1 MKTVGYYNG
10 EIDTIENLSVPVNDR
25 AVYFGDGV
33 YDVAVAEHYHP
44 FTLDDH
50 INRFFCS
57 MKQLE
62 IPFDMEKSQLRQLI
76 CQLLEKLDAP
86 GNAMI
91 YWQASRGTAP
101 RSHAFPGSDVKANL
115 LIMISPFHTPKEIKT
130 IRLITTPETRYTYCN
145 VKTINLI
152 PNIMA
157 VQKAASEGCEEAVFH
172 KDGVVSEC
180 AHSNVHILK
189 DGVLHTAPT
198 DGKILPGITR
208 MHLLALAQKLSIPVI
223 ESAFTVDDL
232 MAADEILIT
241 STTGLIRRADQ
252 VDHIPAGGKDPQT
265 LSLLYH
271 AYIEQFERDTESSPV
286 L

>member
-10 EIDTIENLSVPVNDR
+10 SIDTIENLSLPVSDR

-33 YDVAVAEHYHP
+33 YDVAVAENYRP

-62 IPFDMEKSQLRQLI
+62 IPFDMDKAQLRQLI
-76 CQLLEKLDAP
+76 CELLEKLDAP
-86 GNAMI
+86 GNASI

-101 RSHAFPGSDVKANL
+101 RSHLFPGSDVKANL
-115 LIMISPFHTPKEIKT
+115 LIMIRPFNTPKELKT
-130 IRLITTPETRYTYCN
+130 IHLITTPETRYSYCN
-145 VKTINLI
+145 IKTINLI
-152 PNIMA
+152 PNILA
-157 VQKAASEGCEEAVFH
+157 VQKASSQGCEEAVFH
-172 KDGVVSEC
+172 KNGVISEC
-180 AHSNVHILK
+180 GHSNIHILK

-208 MHLLALAQKLSIPVI
+208 MHLLALAQRLSIPVI

-241 STTGLIRRADQ
+241 STTGLIRRAGE
-252 VDHIPAGGKDPQT
+252 VDKMPVGGKDPQT
-265 LSLLYH
+265 LSLLYNT
-271 AYIEQFERDTESSPV
+271 YIEQFNREIENCS